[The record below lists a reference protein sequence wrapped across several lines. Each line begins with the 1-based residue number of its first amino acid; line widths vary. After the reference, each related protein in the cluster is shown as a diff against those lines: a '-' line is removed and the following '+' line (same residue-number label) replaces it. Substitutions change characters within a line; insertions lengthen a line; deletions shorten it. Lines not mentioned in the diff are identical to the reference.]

1 MENIIT
7 GRCERCTSDEWPAE
21 EGAREHEH
29 GAEGEEPPEE
39 EEEEPL
45 LVAAV
50 HVQRVRGVAPLD
62 QRALREKNDLQTDC
76 WHFSTGKCSC
86 SVFSA
91 YNLVSEG
98 QFFGVWTHR

>member
-1 MENIIT
+1 MT
-7 GRCERCTSDEWPAE
+7 TSLSYKWPAE

-45 LVAAV
+45 VVAAV

-62 QRALREKNDLQTDC
+62 QRALQGDMRTVGISVRENVLALY
-76 WHFSTGKCSC
+76 
-86 SVFSA
+86 SVLTTLCFRGSI
-91 YNLVSEG
+91 LWSLD
-98 QFFGVWTHR
+98 TSLI

>member
-62 QRALREKNDLQTDC
+62 QRALREENDLQTVGID
-76 WHFSTGKCSC
+76 
-86 SVFSA
+86 VLALLFSA

>member
-29 GAEGEEPPEE
+29 GAEGEEPSEE

-45 LVAAV
+45 VVAAV

-62 QRALREKNDLQTDC
+62 QRALRGENDLHTVGI
-76 WHFSTGKCSC
+76 STRENVLALLC
-86 SVFSA
+86 SA